1 MTPLAQVLAT
11 IAVAI
16 IAASGTWLTLRV
28 QRPKIVAERD
38 SVVTATALSL
48 ITPLN
53 ERIDALQ
60 AHIQDNDERIAS
72 LEEELGMVR
81 LWAQVLWR
89 QVVELGGQ
97 PIEFAKIEE
106 AWQNDSDV

>member
-1 MTPLAQVLAT
+1 MTPLTQVLAT

-16 IAASGTWLTLRV
+16 IAASGTWLTLRA

-38 SVVTATALSL
+38 SVIAATALSL
-48 ITPLN
+48 IAPLN
-53 ERIDALQ
+53 ERIDSLVE
-60 AHIQDNDERIAS
+60 HIQSNDDRIAS

-89 QVVELGGQ
+89 QVVELGGE
-97 PIEFAKIEE
+97 PIEFSKIEE
-106 AWQNDSDV
+106 AWQSDTAV